1 MQTFLVTGSAGFIGF
16 HVAKRLL
23 QEGRQVL
30 GLDNLS
36 DYYDVNLK
44 RARLAQLSNHRGF
57 RFVEA
62 DLADRARMEQLF
74 AEESFDCVIH
84 LAAQAGV
91 RFSLTHPHAYIQS
104 NVVGFTHVLE
114 GCRQAHVKH
123 LVFASSSS
131 VYGANQLM
139 PFSTRHNV
147 DHPLSLY
154 AATKRT
160 DELIAHVYAHL
171 YGIPSTGLRF
181 FTVYGPW
188 GRPDM
193 VLFIFTKA
201 ILEDKPINV
210 YNFGKLRRDFT
221 YVDDIVE
228 SVVRLVE
235 KIPAPNPNWNGK
247 DPDPATSSAP
257 YRIFNVGAHRPAEIG
272 EMITILEEKLGKKAE
287 RHFLP
292 LPPGDVQ
299 ATYADVTDLEREVG
313 FKPRTSLRDGIS
325 RFVEWYLDYYQV
337 QAVRS
342 VAQEAAPRARR
353 EGEFVP
359 ALRGMAIK
367 PL

>member
-1 MQTFLVTGSAGFIGF
+1 
-16 HVAKRLL
+16 
-23 QEGRQVL
+23 
-30 GLDNLS
+30 
-36 DYYDVNLK
+36 
-44 RARLAQLSNHRGF
+44 
-57 RFVEA
+57 
-62 DLADRARMEQLF
+62 
-74 AEESFDCVIH
+74 
-84 LAAQAGV
+84 
-91 RFSLTHPHAYIQS
+91 
-104 NVVGFTHVLE
+104 
-114 GCRQAHVKH
+114 
-123 LVFASSSS
+123 
-131 VYGANQLM
+131 
-139 PFSTRHNV
+139 
-147 DHPLSLY
+147 
-154 AATKRT
+154 
-160 DELIAHVYAHL
+160 
-171 YGIPSTGLRF
+171 
-181 FTVYGPW
+181 
-188 GRPDM
+188 M